1 MNDLRTIF
9 EVGSQTEAESMEAS
23 KTKVKIN
30 AMVGGE
36 PRSLLGTSPSQTWG
50 CLTEVASL
58 EASKTKAKINGG
70 RGTSVTLVNITQSWG
85 SLEIQKI

>member
-1 MNDLRTIF
+1 MNKLRTIF
-9 EVGSQTEAESMEAS
+9 EVGSKTEAESMEAS

-30 AMVGGE
+30 GGGK
-36 PRSLLGTSPSQTWG
+36 PLSLLGTSPSQTWG

-70 RGTSVTLVNITQSWG
+70 RGTSVTLVNIAQSWG
-85 SLEIQKI
+85 SLEIQKN